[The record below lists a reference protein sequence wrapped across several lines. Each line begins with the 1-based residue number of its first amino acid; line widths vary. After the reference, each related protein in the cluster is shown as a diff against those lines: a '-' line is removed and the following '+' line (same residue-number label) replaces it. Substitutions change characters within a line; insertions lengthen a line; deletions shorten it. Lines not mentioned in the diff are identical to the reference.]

1 MMKNF
6 FVILA
11 AGKSQRLNSKIP
23 KPYLSVNNK
32 SLIQYSID
40 VANKCKNISNI
51 AIVYNKIH
59 KKLLNNLNLKNIIK
73 IEGGKTRAESTFNA
87 LKFIKKFRC
96 INVLIHDAARPN
108 ITVNIINKII
118 KNLKKNKAVIPCL
131 KIKDSVKS
139 INTKKRIKNLNRKQI
154 NITQTPQGFR
164 FGEIYKLNKNNFDI
178 NVADDASLFINHGK
192 KLKFI
197 NGEENNFKI
206 TTKNDFVLFKKLK
219 IKKNKY
225 GIGFDVHRLEKG
237 IKLYLGGIKI
247 PYHSGLK
254 GHSDGDVIIHA
265 IIDAL
270 MGACRLKD
278 IGTLFSNKNKKYK
291 NIRSPKMLN
300 KVLGLINQKR
310 YLINNIDINVITE
323 RPRIDKYR
331 NKIINSIS
339 KLCNIDK
346 NKINIKGKT
355 TEKLGLIGKEKAIA
369 AEAITSVY
377 KYD

>member
-11 AGKSQRLNSKIP
+11 GGKSQRLNSKVP

-59 KKLLNNLNLKNIIK
+59 KKLLNNLHLKNIIK
-73 IEGGKTRAESTFNA
+73 IEGGKTRAESTLNA

-118 KNLKKNKAVIPCL
+118 KNLRKNKAVIPCL

-164 FGEIYKLNKNNFDI
+164 FGEIYKLNKNNFDT
-178 NVADDASLFINHGK
+178 NVTDDASLFINHGK

-206 TTKNDFVLFKKLK
+206 TTKNDFALFKKLK

-278 IGTLFSNKNKKYK
+278 IGNLFSNKNKKYK

-300 KVLGLINQKR
+300 KVLRLINQKG
-310 YLINNIDINVITE
+310 YSINNIDINVITE

-369 AEAITSVY
+369 AEVITSVY

>member
-11 AGKSQRLNSKIP
+11 AGKSQRLNSKVP

-59 KKLLNNLNLKNIIK
+59 KKLLNNLHLKNIIK

-118 KNLKKNKAVIPCL
+118 NNLKINKAVIPCL
-131 KIKDSVKS
+131 KIRDSVKT
-139 INTKKRIKNLNRKQI
+139 INKKKKIKNLNRKRI
-154 NITQTPQGFR
+154 NTTQTPQGFK

-178 NVADDASLFINHGK
+178 NVTDDASLFINHEK

-300 KVLGLINQKR
+300 KVLRLINQKG
-310 YLINNIDINVITE
+310 YSINNIDINVITE

-369 AEAITSVY
+369 AEVITSVY

>member
-11 AGKSQRLNSKIP
+11 AGKSQRLNSKVP

-59 KKLLNNLNLKNIIK
+59 KKLLNNLHLKNIIK

-131 KIKDSVKS
+131 KIIDSVKS

-164 FGEIYKLNKNNFDI
+164 FEKIYKLNKNNFDI
-178 NVADDASLFINHGK
+178 NVTDDTSLFINHGK

-219 IKKNKY
+219 IKKNMY
-225 GIGFDVHRLEKG
+225 GIGFDIHRLEKG
-237 IKLYLGGIKI
+237 LKLYLGGIKI

-254 GHSDGDVIIHA
+254 GHSDGDVILHA
-265 IIDAL
+265 LIDGIL
-270 MGACRLKD
+270 GACKSKD
-278 IGTLFSNKNKKYK
+278 IGTLFSNTNKKYK

-300 KVLGLINQKR
+300 KVLRLINQKG
-310 YLINNIDINVITE
+310 YSINNIDINVITE

>member
-11 AGKSQRLNSKIP
+11 AGKSQRLNSKVP

-32 SLIQYSID
+32 SIIQYSID
-40 VANKCKNISNI
+40 AANKCKNISNI

-59 KKLLNNLNLKNIIK
+59 KKLLNNLHLKNIIK

-178 NVADDASLFINHGK
+178 NVTDDASLFINYGK

-219 IKKNKY
+219 IKKNNY

-300 KVLGLINQKR
+300 KVLRLINQKG
-310 YLINNIDINVITE
+310 YSINNIDINVITE

-369 AEAITSVY
+369 TEVITSVY

>member
-11 AGKSQRLNSKIP
+11 AGKSQRLNSKVP

-59 KKLLNNLNLKNIIK
+59 KKLLNNLHLKNIIK

-118 KNLKKNKAVIPCL
+118 KSLKKNKAVIPCL

-178 NVADDASLFINHGK
+178 NVTDDASLFINYGK

-300 KVLGLINQKR
+300 KVLRLINQKG
-310 YLINNIDINVITE
+310 YSINNIDINVITE

-369 AEAITSVY
+369 AEVITSVY

>member
-1 MMKNF
+1 MVKNF

-11 AGKSQRLNSKIP
+11 AGKSQRLNSKVP

-32 SLIQYSID
+32 SIIQYSID
-40 VANKCKNISNI
+40 AANKCKNISNI

-59 KKLLNNLNLKNIIK
+59 KKLLNNLHLKNIIK

-118 KNLKKNKAVIPCL
+118 KNLKKNKGVIPCL

-139 INTKKRIKNLNRKQI
+139 INTNKRIKNLNRKQI

-178 NVADDASLFINHGK
+178 NITDDASLFINHGK

-206 TTKNDFVLFKKLK
+206 TTKNDLVLFKKLK

-278 IGTLFSNKNKKYK
+278 IGNLFSNKNKKYK

-369 AEAITSVY
+369 AEVITSVY

>member
-11 AGKSQRLNSKIP
+11 AGKSQRLNSKVP

-59 KKLLNNLNLKNIIK
+59 KKLLNNLHLKNIIK

-118 KNLKKNKAVIPCL
+118 NNLKINKAVIPCL
-131 KIKDSVKS
+131 KIRDSVKT
-139 INTKKRIKNLNRKQI
+139 INKKKKIKNLNRKRI
-154 NITQTPQGFR
+154 NTTQTPQGFK
-164 FGEIYKLNKNNFDI
+164 FGEIYKLNKNYFDI
-178 NVADDASLFINHGK
+178 NVTDDASLFINHGK

-254 GHSDGDVIIHA
+254 GHSDGDVILHA
-265 IIDAL
+265 LIDGIL
-270 MGACRLKD
+270 GACKSKD
-278 IGTLFSNKNKKYK
+278 IGTLFSNKNSKFK
-291 NIRSPKMLN
+291 NIRSIKLLK
-300 KVLGLINQKR
+300 KVLDLVGVKG
-310 YLINNIDINVITE
+310 YEINNIDINVIAE
-323 RPRIDKYR
+323 RPKINKYR

-339 KLCNIDK
+339 KLCNTSEK
-346 NKINIKGKT
+346 QINIKGKT
-355 TEKLGLIGKEKAIA
+355 TEKLGLIGKEKAMASEVIV
-369 AEAITSVY
+369 SVI